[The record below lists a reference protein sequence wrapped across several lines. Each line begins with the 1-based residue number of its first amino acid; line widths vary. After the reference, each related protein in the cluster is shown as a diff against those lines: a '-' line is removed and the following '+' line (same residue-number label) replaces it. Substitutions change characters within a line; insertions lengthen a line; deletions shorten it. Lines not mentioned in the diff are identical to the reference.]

1 MMGCAQS
8 KKNVQI
14 KNMFPKNN
22 EISSVSGEITLK
34 KDEDF
39 DILCFEINCDGF
51 LPAHVRL
58 WPINSQCTP
67 PLTSVSY
74 SDNDSEYDCQYIF

>member
-1 MMGCAQS
+1 ML
-8 KKNVQI
+8 
-14 KNMFPKNN
+14 PKNH
-22 EISSVSGEITLK
+22 EIASTSVEIMLR

-51 LPAHVRL
+51 SPTRIHL
-58 WPINSQCTP
+58 WPINSSCTP

-74 SDNDSEYDCQYIF
+74 SDNDSGCDCQ